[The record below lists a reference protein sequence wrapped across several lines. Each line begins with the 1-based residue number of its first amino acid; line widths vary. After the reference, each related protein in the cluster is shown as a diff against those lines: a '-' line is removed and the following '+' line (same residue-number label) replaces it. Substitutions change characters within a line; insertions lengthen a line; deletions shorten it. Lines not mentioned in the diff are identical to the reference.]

1 MERLE
6 TFSGPGIPAG
16 FYWFNPPDTY
26 YFGSGAEIVTNPE
39 TDFWQTTHYGFQR
52 DDGHCLFTR
61 ITGDFTLT
69 THVTFK
75 PHSQYDQCGLMVRV
89 NAENWIKMGIE
100 YEDTAVSRL
109 GSVVTNLGYSDWAT
123 QDITSDVNERWYRLH
138 RNGND
143 FLLEQ
148 SADGE
153 RWQQMRVTHLHAGA
167 PQLEVGVYA
176 CSPIGQDFWCRFTKV
191 EITPNLWR
199 LPT

>member
-6 TFSGPGIPAG
+6 TFNGPEIPAG
-16 FYWFNPPDTY
+16 FYWFNPPAASR
-26 YFGSGAEIVTNPE
+26 FGNGLEMETKPE

-61 ITGDFTLT
+61 ISGDFTIS
-69 THVTFK
+69 THVRFT
-75 PHSQYDQCGLMVRV
+75 PRSQYDQCGLMLRL
-89 NAENWIKMGIE
+89 NAENWIKMGME

-123 QDITSDVNERWYRLH
+123 QDISSEMGERWYRLS

-148 SADGE
+148 SADGLA
-153 RWQQMRVTHLHAGA
+153 WQQMRITHLHAGP
-167 PQLEVGVYA
+167 PQIEVGPYA
-176 CSPIGQDFWCRFTKV
+176 CSPIGQDFWCRFSWV
-191 EITPNLWR
+191 EISPNKWL
-199 LPT
+199 